1 MSLSRIIEFS
11 FYVLVAFLILATLS
25 FFSLRPMLRQ
35 VRAEAAAE
43 WVDFMGAIK
52 KRNEMLPGLI
62 EAIRGFESGHGQLIA
77 KLLETRSILMRPTGA
92 DGVVAAVDEMERR
105 LIQVEKLVSAGSGL
119 GGYPPFARQWKRVLK
134 ITQKVNRLRSDY
146 YRSVRLYNGL
156 LEAFPQNLVATLFGF
171 VPLTV
176 YPRAHWAGEGDA
188 W

>member
-25 FFSLRPMLRQ
+25 FFSLLPMLKQ

-62 EAIRGFESGHGQLIA
+62 EAIRGFESGHGQLVA
-77 KLLETRSILMRPTGA
+77 KLLETRSILMRPTDA
-92 DGVVAAVDEMERR
+92 DRIVAAVDEMERR
-105 LIQVEKLVSAGSGL
+105 LIQVEKLVSVGSGL

-156 LEAFPQNLVATLFGF
+156 IEAFPQNLVATLFGF

-176 YPRAHWAGEGDA
+176 YPRVHWAGEGDA